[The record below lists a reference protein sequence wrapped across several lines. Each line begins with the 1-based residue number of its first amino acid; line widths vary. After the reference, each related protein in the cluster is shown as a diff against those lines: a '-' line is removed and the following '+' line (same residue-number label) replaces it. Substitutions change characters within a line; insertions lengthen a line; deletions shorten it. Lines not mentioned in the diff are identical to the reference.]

1 MRSSVFIALNPM
13 TATLLGALLLSEAI
27 TVALL
32 LALAGVVTG
41 LLIANWRTVMNTET
55 PE

>member
-1 MRSSVFIALNPM
+1 MFIALNPM
-13 TATLLGALLLSEAI
+13 TATPLGALLLSEAI
-27 TVALL
+27 TVAFV

-41 LLIANWRTVMNTET
+41 LLIANWQTGMNTET

>member
-1 MRSSVFIALNPM
+1 MFIALNSM
-13 TATLLGALLLSEAI
+13 TATLLGALLFSEAF
-27 TVALL
+27 L

-41 LLIANWRTVMNTET
+41 LLIANWQTAMNTET

>member
-1 MRSSVFIALNPM
+1 MRNSVFIALNSM

-27 TVALL
+27 TVAFL

-41 LLIANWRTVMNTET
+41 LLIAHWRTGMNTET